1 MRPFFGLDDF
11 AGFGKIA
18 NLESVTTGDTKMMVV
33 SKTETTTSHRLVVA
47 KNATT
52 TCSGEKELLEAA
64 LVRVE
69 T

>member
-1 MRPFFGLDDF
+1 MLNSLDDF
-11 AGFGKIA
+11 AGLSKIV
-18 NLESVTTGDTKMMVV
+18 NLENITIATTKTAVV

-52 TCSGEKELLEAA
+52 TCSGEKARLEAA

>member
-11 AGFGKIA
+11 AGLGKIT

-47 KNATT
+47 NATT
-52 TCSGEKELLEAA
+52 TKIEICIDKNRKSGIIK
-64 LVRVE
+64 
-69 T
+69 

>member
-1 MRPFFGLDDF
+1 MRPFLWLDDF
-11 AGFGKIA
+11 AGFSKIA
-18 NLESVTTGDTKMMVV
+18 NLENTTSDDAKTLVV

-52 TCSGEKELLEAA
+52 TCSGEKERLEAA

>member
-11 AGFGKIA
+11 AGFGKIT

-52 TCSGEKELLEAA
+52 TKIEICIDKNRKSGIIK
-64 LVRVE
+64 
-69 T
+69 